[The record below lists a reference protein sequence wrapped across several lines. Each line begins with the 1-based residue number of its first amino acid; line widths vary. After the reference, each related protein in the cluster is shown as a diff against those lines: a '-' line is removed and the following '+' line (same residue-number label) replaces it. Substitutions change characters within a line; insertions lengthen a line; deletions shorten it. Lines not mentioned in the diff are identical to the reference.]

1 MELDGY
7 FNATGEPAIQLDLG
21 FGQAEI
27 LIDTGFAGWLI
38 VPSGFAI
45 DLSNAFEGF
54 QSFLT
59 ATGQTFAAVVYFVEI
74 DWFNERIEVPVAI
87 SQQITEALL
96 GGQMLSDCLLSID
109 YYGRTVKIVH
119 RTSQSN

>member
-1 MELDGY
+1 MQLDGY

-21 FGQAEI
+21 FGLAEI

-38 VPSGFAI
+38 VPAGFAI
-45 DLSNAFEGF
+45 DLSESFEGF
-54 QSFLT
+54 ENFLT

-74 DWFNERIEVPVAI
+74 DWFNERIEVPVAV

-109 YYGRTVKIVH
+109 YFDRNVRIVH
-119 RTSQSN
+119 RTAG

>member
-1 MELDGY
+1 MQLDGY

-21 FGQAEI
+21 FGLAEI

-38 VPSGFAI
+38 VPTGFAI
-45 DLSNAFEGF
+45 DLSHAFEGF

-74 DWFNERIEVPVAI
+74 DWFNERIEVPVAV
-87 SQQITEALL
+87 SQQITEPLL

-109 YYGRTVKIVH
+109 YYDRTVRIVH
-119 RTSQSN
+119 RTSK

>member
-1 MELDGY
+1 MQLDGY

-38 VPSGFAI
+38 VPTGFAI
-45 DLSNAFEGF
+45 DLSDAFEGF
-54 QSFLT
+54 QNFLT
-59 ATGQTFAAVVYFVEI
+59 ATGQTFTAVVYFVEI
-74 DWFNERIEVPVAI
+74 DWFNERIDVPVAV
-87 SQQITEALL
+87 SHQITEALL

-109 YYGRTVKIVH
+109 YYDRTVKIVR
-119 RTSQSN
+119 RTSQSD